1 MASAFMLVYWDDYR
15 DPQRIRRFFPKE
27 CPMRAVYSILGAL
40 LLTCILHVV
49 DAEAASIN
57 IVALGASQ
65 TAGRGNGRHS
75 GGVSPEQAFPAQLE
89 SMLRARGYD
98 AQVTNAGVAGDT
110 TDGMLARLDSSVPTG
125 TKLVILQPGTNDG
138 KHGASAGASVN
149 VPQIIQKLR
158 ARGIKVIIANMRSAA
173 ADVGPDGQHLT
184 AHGQTVVAERLLP
197 QVIGAIGRR

>member
-1 MASAFMLVYWDDYR
+1 LKTITGIIRNEFTDYSR
-15 DPQRIRRFFPKE
+15 LE
-27 CPMRAVYSILGAL
+27 NPMRAVHSILGAL

-65 TAGRGNGRHS
+65 TAGRGIGKHS
-75 GGVSPEQAFPAQLE
+75 GGVSPDEAFPAQLQ

-110 TDGMLARLDSSVPTG
+110 TDGMLARLDSSVPDG

-138 KHGASAGASVN
+138 MHGASAGRSVN
-149 VPQIIQKLR
+149 VPLIIQKLK
-158 ARGIKVIIANMRSAA
+158 ARGIKVIMANMQSAA
-173 ADVGPDGQHLT
+173 AYVGPDGQHLT
-184 AHGQTVVAERLLP
+184 AQGQTVVAQHLLP
-197 QVIGAIGRR
+197 QVIGAIGKR

>member
-1 MASAFMLVYWDDYR
+1 
-15 DPQRIRRFFPKE
+15 
-27 CPMRAVYSILGAL
+27 MRAAFPILGAL
-40 LLTCILHVV
+40 LLTVTCHLVA
-49 DAEAASIN
+49 AEAASIN

-65 TAGRGNGRHS
+65 TAGRGIGRHS

-98 AQVTNAGVAGDT
+98 AHVANAGVAGDT
-110 TDGMLARLDSSVPTG
+110 TDGMLARLNFSVPAG

-138 KHGASAGASVN
+138 KHGASAGPSVN
-149 VPQIIQKLR
+149 VPQIIQKLK

-184 AHGQTVVAERLLP
+184 AHGQTVVAEHLLP
-197 QVIGAIGRR
+197 QVISAIGRR